1 VTGAPAT
8 AIGVAL
14 LVTVL
19 VWALVRP
26 RRWPEAVAA
35 VPAAAIAIALGLV
48 SPTQAGETLRQFG
61 PTLAFLA
68 AVLVLAGMAD
78 VLGVFDWLGS
88 LIARRTGSPTRLL
101 GAVFVVA
108 AATTAV
114 LSLAATVV
122 LLTPAVIR
130 AVRRARVSPGPAVYA
145 TAHLSNTASLLL
157 PVSNLTNLLAFHR
170 TGLTFVAFAG
180 LMAVPFL
187 VCLAV
192 EYGVFRAFF
201 ARDLR
206 PEREPDVSSPPNR
219 AGADA
224 MSVLKGPPPQLS
236 PADGTAPAPRLPL
249 AILALVLA
257 GFLVAPLLGV
267 PAYLVAVVGAVV
279 LAAPAISDGRI
290 GLRGIVVAAH
300 PLFLLFVAA
309 LLIVVDAAV
318 GHGPADWLAARL
330 PTGTSLATL
339 LILAGV
345 GALLACA
352 INNLPAT
359 LVLLA
364 ALGPHPA
371 AVAVLAVL
379 IGVNIGPNLTYSGSL
394 ALLLW
399 RRVLHR
405 HDLRPSIRRFSLLG
419 LATVPP
425 CLAAGVLALWLV
437 ARI

>member
-1 VTGAPAT
+1 MTGAAAT

-14 LVTVL
+14 LVAVL

-26 RRWPEAVAA
+26 RRWPEAVLA
-35 VPAAAIAIALGLV
+35 VPAAGIAVALGLV
-48 SPTQAGETLRQFG
+48 SPSGAGETLRQFG

-68 AVLVLAGMAD
+68 AVLVLAGVAD
-78 VLGVFDWLGS
+78 ALGVFDWLGS

-108 AATTAV
+108 ATTTAV
-114 LSLAATVV
+114 LSLDATVV

-130 AVRRARVSPGPAVYA
+130 AVRRARVPPRPALYA

-187 VCLAV
+187 ACTVV
-192 EYGVFRAFF
+192 EYGVFRVFF

-206 PEREPDVSSPPNR
+206 PGHRPDAPSPPGHASAKTGPTQR
-219 AGADA
+219 DSAPHQDSSTGA
-224 MSVLKGPPPQLS
+224 PPV
-236 PADGTAPAPRLPL
+236 PRLPL
-249 AILALVLA
+249 AVLALVLA

-267 PAYLVAVVGAVV
+267 PAYLVAVAGAVV
-279 LAAPAISDGRI
+279 LAAPAVAGGRI
-290 GLRGIVVAAH
+290 GLGGIVAAAH

-318 GHGPADWLAARL
+318 GHGLADWLATRL
-330 PTGTSLATL
+330 PTDTSLVSL
-339 LILAGV
+339 LVLASV
-345 GALLACA
+345 AALLACA

-359 LVLLA
+359 LVMLA
-364 ALGPHPA
+364 ALGQHPA
-371 AVAVLAVL
+371 AVSVLAVL

-425 CLAAGVLALWLV
+425 CLAAGALALWLV